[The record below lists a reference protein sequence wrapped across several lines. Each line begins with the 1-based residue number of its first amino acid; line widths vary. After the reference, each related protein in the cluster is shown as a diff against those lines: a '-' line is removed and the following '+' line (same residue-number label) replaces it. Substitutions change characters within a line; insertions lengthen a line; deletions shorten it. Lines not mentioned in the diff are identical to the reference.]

1 MIADATEDEDDDSI
15 SSVGIQFQREIRLL
29 NLEGKKSYRSER

>member
-15 SSVGIQFQREIRLL
+15 SSVGIQFQREIGLL